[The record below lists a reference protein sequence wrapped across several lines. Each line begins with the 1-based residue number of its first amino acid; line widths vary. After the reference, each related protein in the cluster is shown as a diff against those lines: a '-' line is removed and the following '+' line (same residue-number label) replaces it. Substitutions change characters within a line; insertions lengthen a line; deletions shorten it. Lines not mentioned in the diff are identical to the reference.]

1 MMGLSLIS
9 AAAVLLLRAPT
20 TPPPEVV
27 AVPAPPSMRLLARQ
41 VAGDHTM
48 TVRIEPGVPK
58 AGQRTR
64 IIIEISRPG
73 ATGPIPVSGAHL
85 SAEVRADKKAT
96 TDRKM
101 RRALARVKPI
111 GRAVHQLK
119 DRGTYGFQLT
129 LPASGS
135 YVVTL
140 EGTLGE
146 VPIDATFGLHADIWP
161 APDLQTEAATAPS
174 GRSRRPLRRR

>member
-1 MMGLSLIS
+1 MMGLSLS
-9 AAAVLLLRAPT
+9 FAAALLLVGAPA

-27 AVPAPPSMRLLARQ
+27 AVPAPPSMRLLSRQ

-64 IIIEISRPG
+64 VILEISRAG

-85 SAEVRADKKAT
+85 SAEVRPDKKAT
-96 TDRKM
+96 SDRKM
-101 RRALARVKPI
+101 RRAVARVKPI

-129 LPASGS
+129 LPASGA
-135 YVVTL
+135 YAVTL
-140 EGTLGE
+140 AGTLGE
-146 VPIDATFGLHADIWP
+146 VPVDATFGLHADVWP
-161 APDLQTEAATAPS
+161 APDLQTEAATAPR